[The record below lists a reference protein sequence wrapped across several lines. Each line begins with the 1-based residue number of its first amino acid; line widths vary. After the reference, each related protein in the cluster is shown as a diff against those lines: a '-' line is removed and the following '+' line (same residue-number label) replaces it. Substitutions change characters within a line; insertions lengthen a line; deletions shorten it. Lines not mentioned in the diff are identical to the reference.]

1 MEPGRLAQ
9 LKRDVREA
17 LLNNKVIAF
26 PIACRVA
33 WHASACMRI
42 FPCGLKGRFG
52 ETHRNAARRACSP

>member
-33 WHASACMRI
+33 WHAS
-42 FPCGLKGRFG
+42 G
-52 ETHRNAARRACSP
+52 TYDARDHLPRGVAE